1 MITAELVNGTLHLVC
16 KEDHVI
22 EFLGSIHEPVTIK
35 QGQVG
40 AVVTGIL
47 ELGTSVNWWAG
58 KEVIIGKNVVIDNC
72 VIEGV
77 AVINPLSVLVNSYIS
92 SPNTF
97 IDSRIEH
104 LTGIRNSV
112 LEGSSNL
119 HILCSDLQR
128 VEVFDCTG
136 CVIVDSEIDET
147 QLRGAITVVHS
158 TIKMLHTFPAVETE
172 VEFETI
178 MGQALKREG
187 LFDGAN
193 MVISLIRA
201 TVNDLKVSPRSSCV
215 VVQCSSV
222 KHSVFDGDI
231 TLLTTM
237 ISESELVGNCVH
249 VINCIFGKMQIKFSA
264 PVSTVVNERKMEEN
278 LSTEYIILNGSY
290 HEQVVAN

>member
-1 MITAELVNGTLHLVC
+1 MITVELVNGTLHLVC

-22 EFLGSIHEPVTIK
+22 TFLGNIHDPVTIK

-40 AVVTGIL
+40 ANVTDIL

-58 KEVIIGKNVVIDNC
+58 EGVTIGKNVVIDNC

-77 AVINPLSVLVNSYIS
+77 AVINPLTVLANSYIS

-97 IDSRIEH
+97 IDSRLDH

-119 HILCSDLQR
+119 HILCSDLQC

-136 CVIVDSEIDET
+136 CMIVDSELEET

-158 TIKMLHTFPAVETE
+158 TIKMLHTFPATETT

-178 MGQALKREG
+178 MGQALKRDG
-187 LFDGAN
+187 LFDGAS
-193 MVISLIRA
+193 MVVSLIRA
-201 TVNDLKVSPRSSCV
+201 TINDLKVSPRSSCV
-215 VVQCSSV
+215 VVQCGSV
-222 KHSVFDGDI
+222 KHSVFDCDI
-231 TLLTTM
+231 TLLSTM

-249 VINCIFGKMQIKFSA
+249 IINCIFGKMEIKFIA
-264 PVSTVVNERKMEEN
+264 PATTVVNERKMEEN
-278 LSTEYIILNGSY
+278 LSTEYVLLNGSY
-290 HEQVVAN
+290 HDQVVAN